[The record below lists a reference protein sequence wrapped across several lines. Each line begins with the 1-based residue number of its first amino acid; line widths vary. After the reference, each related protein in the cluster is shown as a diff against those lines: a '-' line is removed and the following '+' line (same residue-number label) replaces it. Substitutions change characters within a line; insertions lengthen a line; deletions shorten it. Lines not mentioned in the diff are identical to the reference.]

1 MSNINSTREV
11 NSRPIVLSDGM
22 KFETEVVTL
31 AAALDAACSIATG
44 KVQALA
50 HLAADTGAMS
60 ITSGIGNVSI
70 EATIEARVI
79 EGGEIAVD
87 ASKLS
92 ALVDGFDDGD
102 TVLTIAVAN
111 GAVKITGGDGA
122 YRLPAT
128 AAPQVLAITGEAT
141 IPVEITGEDAL
152 RLFEVVEAA
161 ESEKLRY
168 YLAGVHLDSKRPGYL
183 TSVATNGGLL
193 LTATAKTAGTVPPVT
208 IPTTAIEIA
217 TKVIKAA
224 KPAMVSLR
232 RDAQLLE
239 IAGPNFRFTTRL
251 IETAYPEWRRVL
263 PPASQNTATIE
274 QRELVAALVRLS
286 AIVDT
291 AVLSPVVALSWE
303 EGAPVNITLL
313 RAGVGSDQIS
323 GETNGTVRVAL
334 LLNNLLTLVQQF
346 NSMQT
351 ITIEAAS
358 TGVTIADSDT
368 KLGMLSFTRWNFDDE
383 KEAAA

>member
-1 MSNINSTREV
+1 M
-11 NSRPIVLSDGM
+11 
-22 KFETEVVTL
+22 
-31 AAALDAACSIATG
+31 
-44 KVQALA
+44 
-50 HLAADTGAMS
+50 
-60 ITSGIGNVSI
+60 
-70 EATIEARVI
+70 
-79 EGGEIAVD
+79 
-87 ASKLS
+87 
-92 ALVDGFDDGD
+92 
-102 TVLTIAVAN
+102 
-111 GAVKITGGDGA
+111 
-122 YRLPAT
+122 
-128 AAPQVLAITGEAT
+128 
-141 IPVEITGEDAL
+141 
-152 RLFEVVEAA
+152 
-161 ESEKLRY
+161 
-168 YLAGVHLDSKRPGYL
+168 
-183 TSVATNGGLL
+183 
-193 LTATAKTAGTVPPVT
+193 
-208 IPTTAIEIA
+208 
-217 TKVIKAA
+217 
-224 KPAMVSLR
+224 
-232 RDAQLLE
+232 
-239 IAGPNFRFTTRL
+239 
-251 IETAYPEWRRVL
+251 L